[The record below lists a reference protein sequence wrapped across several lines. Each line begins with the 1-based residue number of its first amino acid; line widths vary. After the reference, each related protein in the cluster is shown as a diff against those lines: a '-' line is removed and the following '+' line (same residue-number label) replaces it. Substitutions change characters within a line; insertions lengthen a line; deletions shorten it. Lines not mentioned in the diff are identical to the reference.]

1 MIDPAK
7 LRTLL
12 KDYRSAYEASR
23 QERIKVTLQAS
34 GAFRLAWDE
43 WSRNPSDRNGLF
55 QCIDALKIAVEVF
68 SGIYNYTYVFGG
80 KRGGYNYGM
89 LGLMSEDLEGE
100 VKGTGATLVHEMF
113 ATLFEPGDIKNRY
126 VKFAD
131 KAEQRVERIRLAGKL
146 KESDGHLQQIHP
158 ASVYCWLKSP
168 ADHYYFFTNEYVNL
182 CVAALGAPALSGRR
196 ANFLESVY
204 AYMQELKTEFLR
216 EWHDNVSDEELSAL
230 VCDFVDYVG
239 STVREQRQQPTS
251 GCWLLVANPKQW
263 SFASLAEG
271 EEVSYS
277 LVNEEGKK
285 RQIFKNFMAARI
297 GDKVACYESSP
308 ACSLVAFAEVSAE
321 QDGTC
326 IRFKKTC
333 NLETPVPLADLKAHA
348 VLRERFEHI
357 QGSLFDLS
365 REQYAALE
373 RMTQP
378 AMRWQG
384 PHNRILFGAP
394 GTGKSYLL
402 NEDAVA
408 YFEESRMERVTFHPE
423 YTSFDFIGSYMPTVQ
438 GRGTAQEHIT
448 YSFVPGPF
456 ARVLRKAL
464 LHPETPYLLLI
475 EEINRA
481 NAASVFADIFQLL
494 DRDKKGQSLY
504 FITPTPHLAEYL
516 GLAEDAPL
524 RLPDNLYL
532 WASMNS
538 ADQGVF
544 PMDTAFKRR
553 WNYEYCGI
561 DDAKDAL
568 LSVGYCAADWNKLRN
583 HVNKLLQHAGVN
595 EDKQM
600 GPFFLSAVELE
611 TVDSFLSAV
620 KSKVLMYL
628 YEDAARHKRAAV
640 FKKSK
645 ARYSELCA
653 FSSCEIEEIIEELF
667 LEITEG

>member
-1 MIDPAK
+1 DLFLATGSPCIRVVGK
-7 LRTLL
+7 GQKERVIGLTERTSTHL
-12 KDYRSAYEASR
+12 KQYLE
-23 QERIKVTLQAS
+23 
-34 GAFRLAWDE
+34 FR
-43 WSRNPSDRNGLF
+43 
-55 QCIDALKIAVEVF
+55 
-68 SGIYNYTYVFGG
+68 
-80 KRGGYNYGM
+80 
-89 LGLMSEDLEGE
+89 
-100 VKGTGATLVHEMF
+100 
-113 ATLFEPGDIKNRY
+113 
-126 VKFAD
+126 
-131 KAEQRVERIRLAGKL
+131 
-146 KESDGHLQQIHP
+146 
-158 ASVYCWLKSP
+158 
-168 ADHYYFFTNEYVNL
+168 
-182 CVAALGAPALSGRR
+182 
-196 ANFLESVY
+196 
-204 AYMQELKTEFLR
+204 R
-216 EWHDNVSDEELSAL
+216 EWPDNVSDEELSAL

-277 LVNEEGKK
+277 LVNEDGKK
-285 RQIFKNFMAARI
+285 RQIYKHFMAARV

-308 ACSLVAFAEVSAE
+308 ACALVAFAEVSAE

-326 IRFKKTC
+326 IRFKKTS
-333 NLETPVPLADLKAHA
+333 NLQIPVLLADLKAHA

-373 RMTQP
+373 RLTQP

-402 NEDAVA
+402 NADAVA
-408 YFEESRMERVTFHPE
+408 YFGESRMERVTFHPE

-464 LHPETPYLLLI
+464 QHPETPYLLLI

-532 WASMNS
+532 WATMNS

-568 LSVGYCAADWNKLRN
+568 LSVGYCAADWNKLRS

-645 ARYSELCA
+645 ARYSELCS
-653 FSSCEIEEIIEELF
+653 FNSCEVDEIIEELF